1 MKITV
6 TLRNGNHYVLI
17 LERADADAERVFGEL
32 AAGRSQALRGWVAVQ
47 SAQASEKIVVL
58 GEEIVELHL
67 VDEDAEPS

>member
-47 SAQASEKIVVL
+47 SSQVSEKIVVL

-67 VDEDAEPS
+67 VDEDAEQS

>member
-6 TLRNGNHYVLI
+6 TLRNGNQYVLI
-17 LERADADAERVFGEL
+17 LERPDADAERVFGEL

-47 SAQASEKIVVL
+47 SPTTAEKIVVL

-67 VDEDAEPS
+67 VDE

>member
-1 MKITV
+1 VKITV
-6 TLRNGNHYVLI
+6 TLRNGNHYALI

-47 SAQASEKIVVL
+47 STTTAEKIVVL

-67 VDEDAEPS
+67 VDEDA

>member
-32 AAGRSQALRGWVAVQ
+32 AAGRSQALRGWVSVH
-47 SAQASEKIVVL
+47 STTTSEKIVVL

-67 VDEDAEPS
+67 VSEDTLS

>member
-32 AAGRSQALRGWVAVQ
+32 AAGRSQALRGWVAVR
-47 SAQASEKIVVL
+47 STQASEKIVVL

-67 VDEDAEPS
+67 VEEDA